1 MALIT
6 FQLEHGLKAVGSGDE
21 PLLYREVG
29 LRELTAADLIDAQID
44 AEKVVVQNGKAI
56 AYTSDVL
63 YGLNL
68 LCRQVEYIGE
78 IPGPLTINMIKKLHV
93 EDFGLLQS
101 KAQELDM
108 ALTEEL
114 AKRGRQDSAG

>member
-1 MALIT
+1 MALTT
-6 FQLEHGLKAVGSGDE
+6 FELEHGLAGTNEEGE
-21 PLLYREVG
+21 TLLYREVG

-68 LCRQVEYIGE
+68 LCRQVEYIGAMK
-78 IPGPLTINMIKKLHV
+78 GPLSIKQLKKLHR
-93 EDFGLLQS
+93 DDMGLLQA

-108 ALTEEL
+108 ALAEAL
-114 AKRGRQDSAG
+114 ANRGRPDSAG